1 MQIKDIDKIAVLR
14 RIAEI
19 EASGRSGTLFQG
31 FDNSI
36 NTSMP
41 EGTPEKLQYAVMRNL
56 ISKGLVDGC
65 CCGCRG
71 DFVLTEKGVEL
82 VSTTE
87 YKAAQEITSGK

>member
-1 MQIKDIDKIAVLR
+1 MQVKDVNKIAVLK

-19 EASGRSGTLFQG
+19 EASGRSGTLFPG
-31 FDNSI
+31 FDNSV

-56 ISKGLVDGC
+56 LVKGLVDGC

-71 DFVLTEKGVEL
+71 DFVLTAKGAEL
-82 VSTTE
+82 VSFAAE
-87 YKAAQEITSGK
+87 HKAAF

>member
-1 MQIKDIDKIAVLR
+1 MQIKDIDKIVVLT

-19 EASGRSGTLFQG
+19 EASGRQGTLFPG
-31 FDNSI
+31 FDNSV

-56 ISKGLVDGC
+56 IKKGLADGC

-71 DFVLTEKGVEL
+71 DFVLTEKGADL
-82 VSTTE
+82 VSATT
-87 YKAAQEITSGK
+87 KS

>member
-1 MQIKDIDKIAVLR
+1 MQIKDIDKIAVLK

-19 EASGRSGTLFQG
+19 EAVGRRGTLFPG
-31 FDNSI
+31 LDNSV

-56 ISKGLVDGC
+56 IWKGLVDGC

-71 DFVLTEKGVEL
+71 DFVLTEKGAEL
-82 VSTTE
+82 VSATT
-87 YKAAQEITSGK
+87 KP

>member
-1 MQIKDIDKIAVLR
+1 MQVKDVNKVAVLK

-19 EASGRSGTLFQG
+19 EASGRSGTLFPG
-31 FDNSI
+31 FDNSV

-71 DFVLTEKGVEL
+71 DFVLTAKGAEL
-82 VSTTE
+82 VATTE
-87 YKAAQEITSGK
+87 HKAAF

>member
-1 MQIKDIDKIAVLR
+1 MQIKDIDKIAVLT

-19 EASGRSGTLFQG
+19 EASGRSGTLFPG
-31 FDNSI
+31 FDNSV

-56 ISKGLVDGC
+56 IWKGLVDGC

-71 DFVLTEKGVEL
+71 DFVLTAKGVDL
-82 VSTTE
+82 VSAT
-87 YKAAQEITSGK
+87 KKP

>member
-1 MQIKDIDKIAVLR
+1 MQVKDIDKIAVLT

-19 EASGRSGTLFQG
+19 EAAGLQGTLFSG
-31 FDNSI
+31 FYNSV

-41 EGTPEKLQYAVMRNL
+41 EGTPEKIQYAVMRNL

-71 DFVLTEKGVEL
+71 DFVLTAKGVDL
-82 VSTTE
+82 VSAT
-87 YKAAQEITSGK
+87 KKP

>member
-31 FDNSI
+31 FDNSV
-36 NTSMP
+36 NTAMP
-41 EGTPEKLQYAVMRNL
+41 EGAPEKLQYAVVSNL
-56 ISKGLVDGC
+56 IKRGLVNGC

-71 DFVLTEKGVEL
+71 DFVLTQKGADL
-82 VSTTE
+82 VSATT
-87 YKAAQEITSGK
+87 KP

>member
-1 MQIKDIDKIAVLR
+1 MQTKNINKIAVLT

-19 EASGRSGTLFQG
+19 EASGRKGTLFPG

-41 EGTPEKLQYAVMRNL
+41 VGTPEKLQYAVMKSL
-56 ISKGLVDGC
+56 VKSGLVDGC

-71 DFVLTEKGVEL
+71 DFVLTEKGAEL
-82 VSTTE
+82 VSTT
-87 YKAAQEITSGK
+87 T

>member
-1 MQIKDIDKIAVLR
+1 MQTKDIDKIAVLK

-19 EASGRSGTLFQG
+19 EASGRCGTLFQG
-31 FDNSI
+31 FDNSV

-71 DFVLTEKGVEL
+71 DFVLTAKGADL
-82 VSTTE
+82 VSATT
-87 YKAAQEITSGK
+87 KP

>member
-1 MQIKDIDKIAVLR
+1 MQIKDIDKIAVLK

-19 EASGRSGTLFQG
+19 EASGRRGTLFPG

-56 ISKGLVDGC
+56 IQKGLADGC

-71 DFVLTEKGVEL
+71 DFVLTEKGVEM
-82 VSTTE
+82 VSATT
-87 YKAAQEITSGK
+87 KS

>member
-14 RIAEI
+14 RISEI
-19 EASGRSGTLFQG
+19 EASGRCGTLFQG

-41 EGTPEKLQYAVMRNL
+41 EGTPGKLQYAVMRNL

-71 DFVLTEKGVEL
+71 DFVLTAKGVEL

-87 YKAAQEITSGK
+87 RKATC